1 LRSVFIFIF
10 VSVGIVWMTSG
21 CENTDCITFSR
32 NFVIVDFLDSTNVR
46 KDTTFSYITAAGSN
60 LIFYS
65 DTTLYKYALPIDTD
79 KDETTFLF
87 QSLNGEMDT
96 LQVGYQRRQRL
107 ISEDCGF
114 ELQFRQLEIIH
125 SSFPGAVSLGND
137 LNILYDTDIRIYH

>member
-10 VSVGIVWMTSG
+10 VIAAIVWLTSG

-32 NFVIVDFLDSTNVR
+32 NFVIVDFLDSTGTR
-46 KDTTFSYITAAGSN
+46 KDITFNSITAAGSDV
-60 LIFYS
+60 IFYS
-65 DTTLYKYALPIDTD
+65 DTTLYKYLLPINTEEP
-79 KDETTFLF
+79 ETTFF
-87 QSLNGEMDT
+87 FYGTNGVTDT

-114 ELQFRQLEIIH
+114 ELQFRNLEIIH
-125 SSFPGAVSLGND
+125 SSFPEAESLGND